1 MPTSTPFDAGKE
13 ALIIVNPASRSLP
26 KAARLQEAED
36 WLAEQ
41 GWRVARQETEG
52 RGDAITIAGRAAE
65 SGVSLVFVCG
75 GDGTLNEAANGLAG
89 SETALAVI
97 PAGTVNIWAREAG
110 LNKKPLEA
118 VQLAA
123 EGVRRRIDLGRA
135 GSRHFLLMAGYGLD
149 AAVTANVSHRVKGTI
164 GAAAYAIASA
174 REVLRYRSARIR
186 LKLDGE
192 EVETEVL
199 LVIAGNTREY
209 AGLTRITPEAF
220 ADDGLLDVRIYQ
232 GRGKREIMLQ
242 GIGTLLRRHRRSK
255 KVLYR
260 RVKRLEMEWETPL
273 PLQLDGEACP
283 DSPSAVS
290 VAPAALWVAVPAGR
304 VNPLFSRPAG

>member
-13 ALIIVNPASRSLP
+13 ALIIVNPASRSRP

-123 EGVRRRIDLGRA
+123 EGERFRLDPGGHARGWHRRGRGLRGCDLHPESPTQTCPWKRLRPLHAHRSPGRRRHGRDL
-135 GSRHFLLMAGYGLD
+135 YGG
-149 AAVTANVSHRVKGTI
+149 H
-164 GAAAYAIASA
+164 
-174 REVLRYRSARIR
+174 
-186 LKLDGE
+186 
-192 EVETEVL
+192 
-199 LVIAGNTREY
+199 
-209 AGLTRITPEAF
+209 
-220 ADDGLLDVRIYQ
+220 
-232 GRGKREIMLQ
+232 
-242 GIGTLLRRHRRSK
+242 LRR
-255 KVLYR
+255 
-260 RVKRLEMEWETPL
+260 
-273 PLQLDGEACP
+273 
-283 DSPSAVS
+283 
-290 VAPAALWVAVPAGR
+290 
-304 VNPLFSRPAG
+304 